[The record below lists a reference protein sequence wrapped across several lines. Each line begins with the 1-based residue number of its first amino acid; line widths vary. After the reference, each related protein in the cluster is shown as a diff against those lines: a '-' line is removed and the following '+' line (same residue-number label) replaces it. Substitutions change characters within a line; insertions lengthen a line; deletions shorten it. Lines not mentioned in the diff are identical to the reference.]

1 MAEASRLVV
10 VRTVLIQH
18 TVRFHVADIAF
29 GCPFLDV
36 HRLHQFGYEFS
47 VRDFLPASEDFFY
60 DALQLFLFPF
70 LLVFG
75 RLFTGRYVHIL
86 LFVPCEK
93 QHGYIQRTAVT
104 DFDSLD
110 YGIGGI
116 LILLNGENGC
126 RFSLQLRA
134 DVSA

>member
-36 HRLHQFGYEFS
+36 HRLRQFGYEFS

-60 DALQLFLFPF
+60 DALQL
-70 LLVFG
+70 
-75 RLFTGRYVHIL
+75 L
-86 LFVPCEK
+86 LF
-93 QHGYIQRTAVT
+93 
-104 DFDSLD
+104 
-110 YGIGGI
+110 
-116 LILLNGENGC
+116 
-126 RFSLQLRA
+126 RFSLSSAGFSPA
-134 DVSA
+134 DTCISFCLSHVKSSMGTSNGLPSRTLIALTTE

>member
-60 DALQLFLFPF
+60 DTLQLLLFPF
-70 LLVFG
+70 LFVLG
-75 RLFTGRYVHIL
+75 RFSAGRYVISFCLSHVKSSMGTSNGL
-86 LFVPCEK
+86 PS
-93 QHGYIQRTAVT
+93 RT
-104 DFDSLD
+104 
-110 YGIGGI
+110 
-116 LILLNGENGC
+116 LIALTTE
-126 RFSLQLRA
+126 
-134 DVSA
+134 

>member
-60 DALQLFLFPF
+60 DTLQLLLFPF

-75 RLFTGRYVHIL
+75 LSHVKSSMGTSNGL
-86 LFVPCEK
+86 PS
-93 QHGYIQRTAVT
+93 RT
-104 DFDSLD
+104 
-110 YGIGGI
+110 
-116 LILLNGENGC
+116 LIALTTE
-126 RFSLQLRA
+126 
-134 DVSA
+134 

>member
-36 HRLHQFGYEFS
+36 HRLHQFFYEFS

-60 DALQLFLFPF
+60 DALQL
-70 LLVFG
+70 
-75 RLFTGRYVHIL
+75 
-86 LFVPCEK
+86 
-93 QHGYIQRTAVT
+93 
-104 DFDSLD
+104 
-110 YGIGGI
+110 
-116 LILLNGENGC
+116 
-126 RFSLQLRA
+126 RA
-134 DVSA
+134 DVPAQFYSVCNRKYPYLPLLRI